1 MLSRIV
7 VLITSMLSCVLGTDC
22 NYQPNVDVTAQAG
35 KPFTYA
41 LGRDVTILSNLP
53 SWLTTSV
60 SARDHTVSLIGLPLL
75 CDTKNSSDWTILACS
90 PTFECQCIRIDT
102 EKMSNK
108 PPTFSCHYNQPIIA
122 TIKVGFKSFPNFLRS
137 PTERLK
143 VWKKM
148 SACMTGTN
156 MTSEGSKVNIEH
168 ALLVDEK
175 PGFLSAL
182 SNLAQANNDRK
193 QYHVDSEEQYKLLFF
208 TWEIGCGYLD
218 DNSLQILSKVENRFK
233 EAPDISDWMGL
244 SKIEAEAIM
253 LDWMVGEYDQ
263 ASKVRSKR
271 QAFQGYQPIYPSR
284 TAGVVT
290 EASGTSPSDLSETF
304 FFSSDVNSPVLV
316 QPVAPIEITVQQI
329 SNVRIPPNTF
339 RSPDGTKL
347 QLRLFEHIYPIQFG
361 LDFKDPSAA
370 TGREIGSN
378 GASWVSFDANNEIL
392 RLRPYPE
399 HEGTH
404 KFVLCAYSIANGRTC
419 TNINVRV
426 KPPTP
431 IKKSFIVHVSPGV
444 YWCYSIPV
452 FWFSELKA
460 DAITNIDISV
470 TGDHFSWDK
479 TKGEICIVTELQSD
493 QIIPFFFRGTNRAS
507 SETVEVEFRVAVKVP
522 PVEKLITS
530 PRLRIRLRWKNAYN
544 SYEMSEFSRLNSSL
558 AQALRVRVNPSVKS
572 QNIFIYDVLRMRK
585 FQEKDSS
592 PMSKI
597 LEVEF
602 VYLPLGLP
610 EANHVN
616 NLSVLEDVT
625 SSSWGKSGSPLGLTS
640 ENKQFIRLKNIC
652 ESARLFGSVSALRAA
667 SESFLP
673 FQLENVAELVV
684 AGSACARILQS
695 VGGSGDA
702 NKIFPGPLTTT
713 NIPYSDQVIENFT
726 VEAGLAFKKRI
737 NPNKVVPITRVR
749 TIEIIDENYNRL
761 NDSAWITVAE
771 DKTNLFG
778 LPLQNHAR
786 KEAYRFWLSIAA
798 VDQRTPINIHFTV
811 DVVKWPLEMTLSPI
825 KHGWFPRPTVVHN
838 HRVRMRMKL
847 GGTVGRGISPTYNW
861 PPTSPETSLSYRW
874 NLVTNLDKYL
884 RPECSPHCGVG
895 IILMDIQRQD
905 QSVIQIEWALLPLLQ
920 EGIRD
925 VTRNLSH
932 TGVAPTTNRCPQ
944 RSIQDLQRKL
954 LKAPLYHRYS
964 SPSSSV
970 SSPHQEY
977 FSESDLRQ
985 ASWSSPAPQ
994 LVEHLDWARLGTTA
1008 VVAVDLIGSCFSPY
1022 WKGESGSQPPTILPI
1037 VNFTTYIGETFRYPI
1052 STDSNCFQS
1061 RSLSAFLFDKDMIE
1075 VIDTSW
1081 LSLDADECAIFGIAM
1096 KSAVSAGIY
1105 EFRIMTSP
1113 ASSLISRVIIHVG
1126 DRNPR
1131 LPEVPNHRVLM
1142 RFEPGYAVRADPR
1155 THMLQTL
1162 GRKWEFLVALDRY
1175 LRPECQK
1182 MGRYVCANDMDL
1194 LLINIAPD
1202 GDVLNV
1208 IWAKKSLVYAPT
1220 SPSNRSVVNSPYSR
1234 HHTLRPQQERTAYGE
1249 IPAPRISDPEHELSC
1264 PWNELENF
1272 ILRLQTGPPELRVQP
1287 DLLRHF
1293 EQAGFGR
1300 LIAVKVE
1307 KLGHCSEQPE
1317 QSILGHSTKKEP
1329 NKKNSLS
1336 SLPDKVWDWKW
1347 DYGEFYVANGYNTDG
1362 QKTTSGLST
1371 ESPFYF
1377 MEFYNQD
1384 RSNDGSKRTPPSLQP
1399 DYPNK
1404 IPNPFDYLDR
1414 GLSNLPVTSQPNSE
1428 YSLDPP
1434 KIFRPQPEQQ
1444 QPASTQTQQR
1454 TFLITTLLP
1463 ICAVIVI
1470 LLTAALAIIW
1480 FLKCRGRNSGCERK
1494 LQGIK
1499 NEGGGSGGVGNGD
1512 ESFTPERVPL
1522 KEDKKTFGK
1531 KNGLTIANNG
1541 NQISNKTP
1549 QKSIGHLKDI
1559 DSVPSPPSKPLIL
1572 PNEKPPLKP
1581 PDLITPLTRSAIE
1594 QTFQPRVAP
1603 SGSPSTRHFYA
1614 MGQRPDPY
1622 RNLPPPIDARFGL
1635 PRQMA
1640 PQFNPYRRDPA
1651 V

>member
-1 MLSRIV
+1 MSDKTCVNIVDEHKTTHADFHRRMLIEASADYFNANFYGEI
-7 VLITSMLSCVLGTDC
+7 S
-22 NYQPNVDVTAQAG
+22 
-35 KPFTYA
+35 
-41 LGRDVTILSNLP
+41 SNLP

-60 SARDHTVSLIGLPLL
+60 SMGDRTVSLVGLPFL
-75 CDTKNSSDWTILACS
+75 CDTANSSDWTILACNS
-90 PTFECQCIRIDT
+90 TFECQCIHIVT
-102 EKMSNK
+102 EKLSDK
-108 PPTFSCHYNQPIIA
+108 PPMFSCYCNRPIFA
-122 TIKVGFKSFPNFLRS
+122 TIKVGFKDFSNFLGS
-137 PTERLK
+137 PTGRLK
-143 VWKKM
+143 IWRKM
-148 SACMTGTN
+148 KACMTGADVTLE
-156 MTSEGSKVNIEH
+156 SSKVKREH

-175 PGFLSAL
+175 PDFLSLL

-193 QYHVDSEEQYKLLFF
+193 QVPTASEEHQKSLFF
-208 TWEIGCGYLD
+208 IWKIGCGYLD
-218 DNSLQILSKVENRFK
+218 DNSLQILSKVENRLK
-233 EAPDISDWMGL
+233 ESPDISDWMGL
-244 SKIEAEAIM
+244 SSIQAEAIM
-253 LDWMVGEYDQ
+253 LDWMVGEYDHVL
-263 ASKVRSKR
+263 KVRSKR
-271 QAFQGYQPIYPSR
+271 QAFQGYQTIYPSR
-284 TAGVVT
+284 TAGAVT
-290 EASGTSPSDLSETF
+290 EASGMSPSDLRETH
-304 FFSSDVNSPVLV
+304 FSSSNANPPILV
-316 QPVAPIEITVQQI
+316 QPMVPIEITVQQI
-329 SNVRIPPNTF
+329 SNIRIPPNTF
-339 RSPDGTKL
+339 HSPDGSKL
-347 QLRLFEHIYPIQFG
+347 QLRLFEHIYPMQFG

-370 TGREIGSN
+370 RGREIGGN
-378 GASWVSFDANNEIL
+378 GASWISFDETNEIL

-404 KFVLCAYSIANGRTC
+404 KFVLCAYNVANGQTC

-431 IKKSFIVHVSPGV
+431 IRKSSIIHVSPGV

-452 FWFSELKA
+452 FWFSELRV

-470 TGDHFSWDK
+470 TVAHDPLCS
-479 TKGEICIVTELQSD
+479 
-493 QIIPFFFRGTNRAS
+493 FRGTNRAS
-507 SETVEVEFRVAVKVP
+507 AETVEVEFRVAVKVP
-522 PVEKLITS
+522 PVEKMITS
-530 PRLRIRLRWKNAYN
+530 PRLRIRLRWTNTYN

-572 QNIFIYDVLRMRK
+572 QNIFIYDVVHMRK
-585 FQEKDSS
+585 FQEKDSL
-592 PMSKI
+592 PVSKI

-610 EANHVN
+610 EADYMK
-616 NLSVLEDVT
+616 NLSVLEDMT
-625 SSSWGKSGSPLGLTS
+625 SSPWGKSGSSFGLTRES
-640 ENKQFIRLKNIC
+640 KQFSRLKNIC
-652 ESARLFGSVSALRAA
+652 ENARLIGSMSAVQAA
-667 SESFLP
+667 AESFLP
-673 FQLENVAELVV
+673 FQLESVTELEV

-695 VGGSGDA
+695 VDGSADV
-702 NKIFPGPLTTT
+702 NKVYPGPLTTT

-737 NPNKVVPITRVR
+737 NPTKVVPMNRVR

-771 DKTNLFG
+771 DKTNL
-778 LPLQNHAR
+778 
-786 KEAYRFWLSIAA
+786 LSIVA

-811 DVVKWPLEMTLSPI
+811 DVVKWPLEMTLTSI
-825 KHGWFPRPTVVHN
+825 KYDWFPRPTVVHN

-847 GGTVGRGISPTYNW
+847 GGTVGRGISPTYSW

-905 QSVIQIEWALLPLLQ
+905 QSVIQIEWAQLPLLQ

-925 VTRNLSH
+925 VTRNLSY
-932 TGVAPTTNRCPQ
+932 TALAPATNKCPQ

-977 FSESDLRQ
+977 FSENDLRQ

-994 LVEHLDWARLGTTA
+994 LIEHLEWARLGTTA

-1022 WKGESGSQPPTILPI
+1022 WKGESSSRSATILSV
-1037 VNFTTYIGETFRYPI
+1037 VNVTTYVGETFRYPL
-1052 STDSNCFQS
+1052 STDSTCFQS
-1061 RSLSAFLFDKDMIE
+1061 RSLSACLFDKDLIE
-1075 VIDTSW
+1075 VNETSW
-1081 LSLDADECAIFGIAM
+1081 LSLDAGDCAIFGIAM
-1096 KSAVSAGIY
+1096 KSAVSAGIH

-1113 ASSLISRVIIHVG
+1113 VGTLISRVIIHVG

-1162 GRKWEFLVALDRY
+1162 RRKWEFLATIDEY
-1175 LRPECQK
+1175 LRPECRK
-1182 MGRYVCANDMDL
+1182 IGRYVCANDMDL
-1194 LLINIAPD
+1194 LLINVAPD

-1208 IWAKKSLVYAPT
+1208 IWAKKSLVYVPT
-1220 SPSNRSVVNSPYSR
+1220 PSSNRSVADSPYSSR
-1234 HHTLRPQQERTAYGE
+1234 HAPRPRQERVAYGE
-1249 IPAPRISDPEHELSC
+1249 IPAPRISGPEHELSC
-1264 PWNELENF
+1264 PWNELEDF
-1272 ILRLQTGPPELRVQP
+1272 ILLLQTGPPDSRVQP
-1287 DLLRHF
+1287 NLLRHF

-1300 LIAVKVE
+1300 LIGVKVE
-1307 KLGHCSEQPE
+1307 KLGHCSEQLEP
-1317 QSILGHSTKKEP
+1317 SIPDRSKDFV
-1329 NKKNSLS
+1329 LS
-1336 SLPDKVWDWKW
+1336 PKGNRFVWDWKW
-1347 DYGEFYVANGYNTDG
+1347 DYGEFYDANGYNIDG

-1384 RSNDGSKRTPPSLQP
+1384 RSNDGSKRTSPNLQP
-1399 DYPNK
+1399 DYSDK

-1428 YSLDPP
+1428 YPLAPP
-1434 KIFRPQPEQQ
+1434 KIFQPQPEQQ
-1444 QPASTQTQQR
+1444 QPVGAQTQQR

-1470 LLTAALAIIW
+1470 LLTAALATIW
-1480 FLKCRGRNSGCERK
+1480 FLKCRGRNSGREQK
-1494 LQGIK
+1494 LHGIK
-1499 NEGGGSGGVGNGD
+1499 NEGGGGGDIVDGD
-1512 ESFTPERVPL
+1512 EVFTPERVPL
-1522 KEDKKTFGK
+1522 KEDKKTLGK

-1541 NQISNKTP
+1541 NQMGNKTP

-1581 PDLITPLTRSAIE
+1581 PELMPPLTKSAGE

-1603 SGSPSTRHFYA
+1603 SGSLSTRHFYA

-1622 RNLPPPIDARFGL
+1622 RNLPPPIDARFGV
-1635 PRQMA
+1635 PRQMT
-1640 PQFNPYRRDPA
+1640 PQFNPYRGNEGKRFCFIQTLHYFNF
-1651 V
+1651 